1 MAEDQLAVYL
11 DGVRVGI
18 LHQNAH
24 GKLSFEYD
32 DSYRSLPVS
41 VPLSLSMPKAAKTHP
56 NKRVL
61 AFISGLLPDS
71 EPALQRL
78 GRKYGVSANNPFA
91 LLGHI
96 GRDAAGA
103 VQILPMTSDC
113 DDAASRQGEIEL
125 LDDEAIRRT
134 LTDLA
139 RSPESW
145 DPGRNAGRWSLA
157 GAQSKIALFRSP
169 DGRWGVPCDSTPT
182 THILK
187 PSMPNYEGHHLNEH
201 LCLRAA
207 QLCGL
212 PAAETD
218 LLTTDSYE
226 VLVSRRYDRVQDQ
239 DGRWRRLHQEDLCQ
253 ALSVPPSM
261 KYQADGGPGIP
272 QVARLLMTSGLPSSR
287 QRNLERFFDY
297 LVYNVAIAATDA
309 HAKNFSV
316 LLSARDLRLAPLYDV
331 ASYLPYDH
339 ESRLHSAMKVG
350 NSWEMASITDNDWA
364 AVGARLGMNRSQAI
378 DRAHELRARIPAAFV
393 SAADESRIPESMRD
407 RARWIA
413 ELITAQVE
421 GRRDS
426 WGRLD
431 VRPWKRPV

>member
-1 MAEDQLAVYL
+1 MAEEQLAVYL
-11 DGVRVGI
+11 DGVRVGT

-24 GKLSFEYD
+24 GRLAFEYD
-32 DSYRSLPVS
+32 DAYRGAPSS
-41 VPLSLSMPKAAKTHP
+41 VPLSLSMPKAARTHP
-56 NKRVL
+56 NKRAL
-61 AFISGLLPDS
+61 AFIAGLLPDS

-103 VQILPMTSDC
+103 VQVLPVTSDC
-113 DDAASRQGEIEL
+113 DDAASRQGQIEW
-125 LDDEAIRRT
+125 LDDEAVDRT
-134 LTDLA
+134 LIELA

-169 DGRWGVPCDSTPT
+169 EGRWGVPCDSTPT

-187 PSMPNYEGHHLNEH
+187 PSMPNNDGHHLNEH

-212 PAAETD
+212 PAAETE
-218 LLTTDSYE
+218 LLTTDQYE
-226 VLVSRRYDRVQDQ
+226 VLVSRRYDRVRDGA
-239 DGRWRRLHQEDLCQ
+239 GRWRRLHQEDLCQ
-253 ALSVPPSM
+253 ALSIAPSM
-261 KYQADGGPGIP
+261 KYQTDGGPGVP
-272 QVARLLMTSGLPSSR
+272 QIGHLLATSGLQSSR
-287 QRNLERFFDY
+287 QQSLRRLFDY

-309 HAKNFSV
+309 HAKNFSI
-316 LLSARDLRLAPLYDV
+316 LLSSRDIRLAPLYDV
-331 ASYLPYDH
+331 ASYLPYDQ
-339 ESRLHSAMKVG
+339 ESRLQSAMKIG
-350 NSWEMASITDNDWA
+350 TTWDMAAVTDNDWA
-364 AVGARLGMNRSQAI
+364 AVGRRFGMPPEESI
-378 DRAHELRARIPAAFV
+378 SRAGELRARIPAAFAE
-393 SAADESRIPESMRD
+393 AANEPGIPAPLRSR
-407 RARWIA
+407 AHWIA
-413 ELITAQVE
+413 ELITANIE

-431 VRPWKRPV
+431 VPRRTDRD